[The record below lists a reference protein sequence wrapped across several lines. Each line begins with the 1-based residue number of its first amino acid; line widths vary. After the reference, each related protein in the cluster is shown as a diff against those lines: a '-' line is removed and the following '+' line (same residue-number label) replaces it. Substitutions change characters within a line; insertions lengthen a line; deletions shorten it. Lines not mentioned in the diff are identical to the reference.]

1 MTSDVPSVQISTTS
15 LVQGSHAPTTVLVQK
30 SGNTLPQD
38 GKVAA
43 TPPAAQ
49 ANVAPQQQPP
59 AAPSP
64 TQQQADKAA
73 LAAHIAALNKFLNDS
88 GRPAQFRASSNN
100 KNIEEVNPANGEV
113 VAEYPAEE
121 FAELARSV
129 GISGAVINERA

>member
-1 MTSDVPSVQISTTS
+1 MTSDVPSVSISTTS
-15 LVQGSHAPTTVLVQK
+15 LVHGSHAPTTVLVQK

-49 ANVAPQQQPP
+49 AKVTA
-59 AAPSP
+59 
-64 TQQQADKAA
+64 QQAQQTPEQHQAEAA
-73 LAAHIAALNKFLNDS
+73 VLAAQIRALNKFLNDS
-88 GRPAQFRASSNN
+88 GKPAQFRASSNN
-100 KNIEEVNPANGEV
+100 KNIEEVNPANGQV

>member
-49 ANVAPQQQPP
+49 TNVAQQQAQ

-64 TQQQADKAA
+64 AQQQVDRAV
-73 LAAHIAALNKFLNDS
+73 LAAQIAALNKSLNDS
-88 GRPAQFRASSNN
+88 GRPAQFRASANN
-100 KNIEEVNPANGEV
+100 KNIEEVNPSNGKV